1 MKLFFTVIILFFT
14 ISTQAQ
20 VGVGTNTPAASAKLE
35 VNSTTQGFLPP
46 RMTYEQRQAIT
57 SPATGLVVFCTN
69 CGTVSIGGELEVYS
83 GGMWRNMTGTAA
95 STPGLVNI
103 GDSYLGGKVAYVLQT
118 GDPGYDPNVQH
129 GLIAAISDHS
139 GRIQWSNGS
148 SITTGAT
155 ATALGTGLANTNAII
170 LSQGAI
176 STNYAAG
183 VARANNGGGYNDW
196 YLPSKDELFKLY
208 QNKTAIGNFNGD
220 WYYSSSEN
228 SQSTAWL
235 IGQTSGTWWP
245 NNKWETWSVRAVR
258 SF

>member
-1 MKLFFTVIILFFT
+1 
-14 ISTQAQ
+14 
-20 VGVGTNTPAASAKLE
+20 
-35 VNSTTQGFLPP
+35 
-46 RMTYEQRQAIT
+46 
-57 SPATGLVVFCTN
+57 
-69 CGTVSIGGELEVYS
+69 
-83 GGMWRNMTGTAA
+83 
-95 STPGLVNI
+95 
-103 GDSYLGGKVAYVLQT
+103 
-118 GDPGYDPNVQH
+118 
-129 GLIAAISDHS
+129 
-139 GRIQWSNGS
+139 
-148 SITTGAT
+148 
-155 ATALGTGLANTNAII
+155 
-170 LSQGAI
+170 
-176 STNYAAG
+176 

>member
-1 MKLFFTVIILFFT
+1 MKHIFAVILFFFT

-20 VGVGTNTPAASAKLE
+20 VGIGTSTPTASAKLDIS
-35 VNSTTQGFLPP
+35 STTQGFLPP
-46 RMTYEQRQAIT
+46 RMTYQQMQAIT

-69 CGTVSIGGELEVYS
+69 CGSAIIGGELDVFS
-83 GGMWRNMTGTAA
+83 GGLWRNMAGSAA
-95 STPGLVNI
+95 TIGLVNI
-103 GDSYLGGKVAYVLQT
+103 GDNYLGGKVAYILQT
-118 GDPGYDPNVQH
+118 GDPGYDPSFQH

-139 GRIQWSNGS
+139 GRIQWWNGS
-148 SITTGAT
+148 YITTSAT
-155 ATALGTGLANTNAII
+155 ATAIGTGLANTNAII

-183 VARANNGGGYNDW
+183 AARAHNGGGYNDW

-220 WYYSSSEN
+220 WYYSSSED
-228 SQSTAWL
+228 SQNTAWL

-245 NNKWETWSVRAVR
+245 NVKHEAWSVRAVR
-258 SF
+258 AF